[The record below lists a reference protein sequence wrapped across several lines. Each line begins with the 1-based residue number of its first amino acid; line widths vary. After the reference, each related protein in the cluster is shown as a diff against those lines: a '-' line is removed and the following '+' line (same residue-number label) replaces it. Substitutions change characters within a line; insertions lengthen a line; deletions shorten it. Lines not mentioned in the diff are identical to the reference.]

1 MDVSCVTCH
10 PGAQQGAVAGIPGVN
25 TCMGCHVGIAEDREL
40 IIKITEEYY
49 DKGIDLP
56 WQRVYGWNDEAHVR
70 FNHAPH
76 ARSGVDCVMCHGD
89 LSKMT
94 VAERAV
100 EHTMGFCVNCHEE
113 RKASTDCLTCH
124 N

>member
-1 MDVSCVTCH
+1 
-10 PGAQQGAVAGIPGVN
+10 
-25 TCMGCHVGIAEDREL
+25 MGCHLGIAEDKER
-40 IIKITEEYY
+40 IIKITTEYY
-49 DKGIDLP
+49 EKGLDLP

-76 ARSGVDCVMCHGD
+76 IRSGVNCATCHGD

-100 EHTMGFCVNCHEE
+100 EHTMGFCVDCHTEK
-113 RKASTDCLTCH
+113 KASTDCLTCH